1 MVMKTYNDIYI
12 DARKALKAAAGEGT
26 PEEINA
32 AVSTE
37 ARLLL
42 AFAAEKTVSEFVRDM
57 RLYTTPDY
65 EKKAMALIDRRVAG
79 EPAAYITGGWEFYGL
94 PMIVTPDVLIPRV
107 DTEVVAESAMG
118 LIKDMENPRVLD
130 LCTGSGCIGISIA
143 KNVENARLVMADKSA
158 AALKVARQNTII
170 NKVSARC
177 MCVEADA
184 LAAPGPMMSRFD
196 LIISN
201 PPYIP
206 AGDIAGL
213 DASVREFEPMMAL
226 DGGDDGLIFYRSI
239 CENWKKA
246 LNPGGWLVFECGIGQ
261 SDDIR
266 AIGETA
272 GLEWVASVKDTIDV
286 ERAVIFKNN
295 I

>member
-1 MVMKTYNDIYI
+1 MRTYNDIYI
-12 DARKALKAAAGEGT
+12 DAKKKLKAAAGEGT

-42 AFAAEKTVSEFVRDM
+42 AFAAEKTVSEFVRDI
-57 RLYTTPDY
+57 RLYTTADY
-65 EKKAMALIDRRVAG
+65 EKKAMALIERRVTG
-79 EPAAYITGGWEFYGL
+79 EPAAYITGGWEFFGL
-94 PMIVTPDVLIPRV
+94 PMIVSPDVLIPRV
-107 DTEVVAESAMG
+107 DTEVVAQAAIDCIKAM
-118 LIKDMENPRVLD
+118 EAPRALD
-130 LCTGSGCIGISIA
+130 LCTGSGCIGIAVA
-143 KNVENARLVMADKSA
+143 KNVPAARLILADKSQ
-158 AALKVARQNTII
+158 AALKTARQNTLI
-170 NKVSARC
+170 NKVSSRAI
-177 MCVEADA
+177 CVEADA
-184 LAAPGPMMSRFD
+184 LAEPSPMMARFD
-196 LIISN
+196 LIVSN

-213 DASVREFEPMMAL
+213 DVSVRDYEPMMAL

-239 CENWKKA
+239 CEKWRKA

-266 AIGETA
+266 AIGEAA
-272 GLEWVASVKDTIDV
+272 GLEWVANVKDTIDV
-286 ERAVIFKNN
+286 ERVVIFKNN